1 MKIESQ
7 NSIARLSFLCHIT
20 DIEIAWINLCLK
32 HAEVRFFACKWKY
45 NLNLIY
51 RLINFIN

>member
-1 MKIESQ
+1 MKTESQ
-7 NSIARLSFLCHIT
+7 NSIVRLSFLCHIT

-45 NLNLIY
+45 NLNSISVLSK
-51 RLINFIN
+51 F